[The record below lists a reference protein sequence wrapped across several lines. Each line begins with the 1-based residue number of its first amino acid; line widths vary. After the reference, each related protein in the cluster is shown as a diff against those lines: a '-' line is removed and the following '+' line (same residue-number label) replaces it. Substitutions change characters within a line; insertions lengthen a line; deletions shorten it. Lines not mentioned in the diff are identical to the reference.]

1 MYLRTFRICE
11 IYNFNTAR
19 FSIAPVLAW
28 QVNGRKK
35 KSRICHAT
43 HRYAKANNK
52 CMKDYDKN
60 KELSCTKYLHVNKLY
75 GLVMPKILPVDGFMW
90 AENNLNL
97 IKI

>member
-11 IYNFNTAR
+11 IYNFKTAR

-35 KSRICHAT
+35 NRSRICHAT
-43 HRYAKANNK
+43 HRYENANNK

-60 KELSCTKYLHVNKLY
+60 KELSCNKYLDVTNLY
-75 GLVMPKILPVDGFMW
+75 GLVIPKALPVDGFMW
-90 AENNLNL
+90 AE
-97 IKI
+97 KISI

>member
-35 KSRICHAT
+35 KVEYVTLLTDMR
-43 HRYAKANNK
+43 
-52 CMKDYDKN
+52 
-60 KELSCTKYLHVNKLY
+60 KL
-75 GLVMPKILPVDGFMW
+75 ITN
-90 AENNLNL
+90 A
-97 IKI
+97 